1 MASAEDV
8 PVDKGVVMV
17 VVPMAVAFWGGPVRV
32 TTAVSDLVSETVRV
46 MADSMDSVVTVWAL
60 SLEGTVTVTVTVSA
74 SHSELDEVPTV
85 WVKTPLTT
93 RVVLVA
99 VPERASV
106 ALEAQVD
113 EEVEQELDDDIGM
126 VMVMLS

>member
-93 RVVLVA
+93 RVVLV
-99 VPERASV
+99 
-106 ALEAQVD
+106 LK
-113 EEVEQELDDDIGM
+113 ELLDCISQGIDGRKRYK
-126 VMVMLS
+126 LTRYPREHR